1 MRSHQNSFPAAQGAP
16 TQVPSSR
23 TILLMA
29 PPDVAA
35 RVAEALE
42 MHFAARVEF
51 VSDRLEG
58 LAALRAGSFDLVLI
72 EEYLLQADPQ
82 GAEIL
87 VSGAGAAP
95 VLEVNFGFSSV
106 DRVVR
111 HVRSAFAQRARDE
124 QKARAAALAQLHNQ
138 LNDPLSGLLLESQ
151 LALKQA
157 GPESAPALQR
167 IVALAGELREQ
178 LR

>member
-1 MRSHQNSFPAAQGAP
+1 MR
-16 TQVPSSR
+16 
-23 TILLMA
+23 
-29 PPDVAA
+29 
-35 RVAEALE
+35 
-42 MHFAARVEF
+42 FAARVEC
-51 VSDRLEG
+51 VSDRLQG

-82 GAEIL
+82 TAEIL

-106 DRVVR
+106 ERVVR
-111 HVRSAFAQRARDE
+111 QVRSAFAQRAQDE
-124 QKARAAALAQLHNQ
+124 RKARAAALAQLHSR
-138 LNDPLSGLLLESQ
+138 LNEPLSGLLLESQ

-157 GPESAPALQR
+157 GAESAPALQR